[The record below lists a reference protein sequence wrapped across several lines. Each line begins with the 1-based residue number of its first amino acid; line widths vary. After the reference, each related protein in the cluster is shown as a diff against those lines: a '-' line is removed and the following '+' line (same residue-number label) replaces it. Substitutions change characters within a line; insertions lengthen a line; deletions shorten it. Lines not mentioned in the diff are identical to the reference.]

1 MSGHL
6 DSWDV
11 GQGAMDDGGG
21 AFISWQALS
30 IMRQLNLRAKRT
42 IRAVLWT
49 GEEVG
54 LVGAQQY
61 YDKHKKNISKFNLV
75 MESDIGTYHDADGGD
90 VNFWIL
96 NGVPG
101 GSLSNDNDKYFY
113 FHHTHGDTMTVENA
127 DDLDLCAAMWAVV
140 AYVVA
145 DLDEMLPR

>member
-61 YDKHKKNISKFNLV
+61 YEKHKKNISKFSLV
-75 MESDIGTYHDADGGD
+75 MESDIGT
-90 VNFWIL
+90 FKP
-96 NGVPG
+96 NGLRFTGKPEAFSIMEKVMSPPKTYQCFV
-101 GSLSNDNDKYFY
+101 SLS
-113 FHHTHGDTMTVENA
+113 
-127 DDLDLCAAMWAVV
+127 
-140 AYVVA
+140 
-145 DLDEMLPR
+145 